1 METSLSYSEKYIRLF
16 IIDAISC
23 VKSINDRVY
32 IQNTMQL
39 TKNEIIDAAFYIDKF
54 VFDKI

>member
-1 METSLSYSEKYIRLF
+1 METSLSYSEKYIKLF
-16 IIDAISC
+16 IIDAILC
-23 VKSINDRVY
+23 VTFINDRVC

>member
-23 VKSINDRVY
+23 VTSINDRVY

-39 TKNEIIDAAFYIDKF
+39 TKNEIIDAAFYRQ
-54 VFDKI
+54 VCV